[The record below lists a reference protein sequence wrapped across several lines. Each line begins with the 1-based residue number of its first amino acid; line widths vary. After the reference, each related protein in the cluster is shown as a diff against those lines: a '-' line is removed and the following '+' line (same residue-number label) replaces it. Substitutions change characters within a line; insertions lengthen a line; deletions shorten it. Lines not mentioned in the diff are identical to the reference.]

1 MQASAKSFRKISPF
15 DINSCFPCVQNTKIS
30 TLPKWE
36 EIKLQISKAG
46 QIVMIHFFSQFPN
59 KRDLV
64 PLKSSAKERS
74 PLQRLWASSP
84 IFEDHLHHQTTAT
97 CWADIQLCVT
107 FRIVPGAGA
116 WLITA
121 VHCTMYGY
129 TSEQQMPCYVHTALL
144 HVAETRT
151 KAAFS
156 QQDVLAR
163 ARCHG
168 FPASAGNWMQCRQA

>member
-1 MQASAKSFRKISPF
+1 MSPF
-15 DINSCFPCVQNTKIS
+15 DLNSCFPCVQNTKIS
-30 TLPKWE
+30 TLSKLE
-36 EIKLQISKAG
+36 EIKLQISKAR

-59 KRDLV
+59 KTVLV

-74 PLQRLWASSP
+74 PGLWTSSP
-84 IFEDHLHHQTTAT
+84 IFEEHLHHQATAP

-107 FRIVPGAGA
+107 FKIVPGAGA

-121 VHCTMYGY
+121 VHCAMYGY
-129 TSEQQMPCYVHTALL
+129 TSKQQMPCYVHTAPLC
-144 HVAETRT
+144 ATETWT

-163 ARCHG
+163 AHCHG